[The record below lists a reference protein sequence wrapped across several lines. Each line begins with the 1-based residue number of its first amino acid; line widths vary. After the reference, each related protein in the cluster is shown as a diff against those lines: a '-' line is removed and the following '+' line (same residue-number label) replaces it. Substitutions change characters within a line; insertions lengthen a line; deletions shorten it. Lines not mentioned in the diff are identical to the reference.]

1 MVSSFRNNCETKHL
15 EKICSAKNKTNL
27 ICCILYGQDATL
39 NPASPV
45 LRLARAGETA
55 WGPLPGDHWTVFRA
69 NSSTYEPVAWA
80 LRQNE
85 YAANGEKHN
94 IDNKLSY

>member
-1 MVSSFRNNCETKHL
+1 MVYV
-15 EKICSAKNKTNL
+15 
-27 ICCILYGQDATL
+27 CIKSVITQDATL
-39 NPASPV
+39 NSASPV

-55 WGPLPGDHWTVFRA
+55 WGQLPGDHWAVFRA

-85 YAANGEKHN
+85 YGTEGMIYLKKL
-94 IDNKLSY
+94 ID